1 MRGAEWV
8 ASAWVAAA
16 GWAAARLGVA
26 PLTNMASTALATRG
40 MGARDSASVRILRI
54 VSPSQRY
61 YLLIIAP
68 VGAGRRRAPPQGPR
82 RIHCSTPSRQVALW
96 VAGTVPRAAILLR
109 NFAARLGPEPRRGAR
124 YTDAVH
130 GALGAMPGTTLAR
143 LWHERSA

>member
-26 PLTNMASTALATRG
+26 PLTNMASTALATMG

-68 VGAGRRRAPPQGPR
+68 VGAGRRRAPPHGPR
-82 RIHCSTPSRQVALW
+82 RSHCSTQSRQAELCAPVSLPPA
-96 VAGTVPRAAILLR
+96 PILLR
-109 NFAARLGPEPRRGAR
+109 TFATRLAPEP
-124 YTDAVH
+124 
-130 GALGAMPGTTLAR
+130 
-143 LWHERSA
+143 